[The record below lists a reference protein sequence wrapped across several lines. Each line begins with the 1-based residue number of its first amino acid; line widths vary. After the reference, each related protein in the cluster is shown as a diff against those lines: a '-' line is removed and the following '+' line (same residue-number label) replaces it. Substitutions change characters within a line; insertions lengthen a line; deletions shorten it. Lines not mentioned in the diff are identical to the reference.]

1 MGNELIV
8 TYSANAWD
16 FDDLREDLCL
26 YWPRFLRVVRQ

>member
-16 FDDLREDLCL
+16 LDDLREDLRL
-26 YWPRFLRVVRQ
+26 YWPRFVRVVRQ